1 MKDAHA
7 RTRESKRHSGD
18 CPSQSDKVPTYQE
31 LLDEALDETFPAS
44 DPISPTAAMHASHRI
59 ESARDE
65 VDWALRPGGHRPP
78 PLTCEGQGGLLTQAL
93 AQEALDRLKPMLEAA
108 QDNPGLSRPRIDY
121 EPTSP
126 RLSVQIDRD
135 KAASLGISAQ
145 SIGRA
150 AGVPVQLEEGLRE
163 RHFGE
168 LEGLTHD
175 EIHTRWPDQARRWK
189 QRDPAFGPVGG
200 ETLTEFYQRSV
211 GHLTR
216 LAQRHLG
223 QTIVVVA
230 HGGVLDCFYRAANG
244 IDLTAPR
251 SWTIGNATINR
262 LLYSPDGL
270 TMIGWADDG
279 HLVAHG
285 GALDESSD
293 GALAPA

>member
-1 MKDAHA
+1 MTDAVTRLIAVRHGETA
-7 RTRESKRHSGD
+7 WNRES
-18 CPSQSDKVPTYQE
+18 
-31 LLDEALDETFPAS
+31 
-44 DPISPTAAMHASHRI
+44 RI
-59 ESARDE
+59 Q
-65 VDWALRPGGHRPP
+65 GHTDI
-78 PLTCEGQGGLLTQAL
+78 PLNDTGLWQADRVGVAV
-93 AQEALDRLKPMLEAA
+93 AQESIHAIYSSDLQRARL
-108 QDNPGLSRPRIDY
+108 
-121 EPTSP
+121 T
-126 RLSVQIDRD
+126 
-135 KAASLGISAQ
+135 AQ

-175 EIHTRWPDQARRWK
+175 EIHTRWPEQARRWK
-189 QRDPAFGPVGG
+189 QRDPAYGPVGG
-200 ETLTEFYQRSV
+200 ETLTEFYQRCV
-211 GHLTR
+211 GQLTR

-244 IDLTAPR
+244 IELTAPR

-270 TMIGWADDG
+270 TMVGWADDG
-279 HLVAHG
+279 HLAASG

>member
-1 MKDAHA
+1 MTDAVTRLIAVRHGETA
-7 RTRESKRHSGD
+7 WNRESRIQGHTDIPLNDTGLWQAD
-18 CPSQSDKVPTYQE
+18 RVG
-31 LLDEALDETFPAS
+31 
-44 DPISPTAAMHASHRI
+44 AA
-59 ESARDE
+59 
-65 VDWALRPGGHRPP
+65 V
-78 PLTCEGQGGLLTQAL
+78 
-93 AQEALDRLKPMLEAA
+93 AQEGIHAIYSSDLQRARL
-108 QDNPGLSRPRIDY
+108 
-121 EPTSP
+121 T
-126 RLSVQIDRD
+126 
-135 KAASLGISAQ
+135 AQ

-150 AGVPVQLEEGLRE
+150 AGVTVQLEEGLRE

-279 HLVAHG
+279 HLAASDGV
-285 GALDESSD
+285 LDESSD

>member
-1 MKDAHA
+1 MTDAVTRLIAVRHGETA
-7 RTRESKRHSGD
+7 WNRES
-18 CPSQSDKVPTYQE
+18 
-31 LLDEALDETFPAS
+31 
-44 DPISPTAAMHASHRI
+44 RI
-59 ESARDE
+59 Q
-65 VDWALRPGGHRPP
+65 GHTDI
-78 PLTCEGQGGLLTQAL
+78 PLNDTGLWQADRVGVAV
-93 AQEALDRLKPMLEAA
+93 AQEGIHAIYSSDLQRARL
-108 QDNPGLSRPRIDY
+108 
-121 EPTSP
+121 T
-126 RLSVQIDRD
+126 
-135 KAASLGISAQ
+135 AQ

-175 EIHTRWPDQARRWK
+175 EIHTRWPEQARRWK
-189 QRDPAFGPVGG
+189 QRDPAYGPVGG

-244 IDLTAPR
+244 IELTAPR

-270 TMIGWADDG
+270 TMVGWADDG
-279 HLVAHG
+279 HLAAS